1 MAGFKLKKS
10 NDLTFS
16 NNVVNSSDLTVG
28 KISKLI
34 RMIAIPAVIGT
45 FFQTLYNIVDVKF
58 AGMISPD
65 ALTGLSKVFPIY
77 FLIIAL
83 SAGLSIGATA
93 LVSNYLGKKDLN
105 KASLLFS
112 QSIIV
117 AILSAV
123 FVAIFG
129 VIFAPYVLNLLN
141 TDQNTFAYAVEYIN
155 IIFIG
160 SIIFFLLITSNVALT
175 ARGDTKSY
183 RNVLIFGFFLNII
196 LNPLFIYGFGII
208 PAMGVSGI
216 AIATLCSEFVGLV
229 YILSKVLK
237 TDIKNYAS
245 SKFFL
250 PKKDMIV
257 EILKQSMPSTISM
270 ICVGCG
276 IFILF
281 YFVSLYSDVAAGGY
295 GAGVRFEQLFLLPIL
310 GLNTSTLALVGQNY
324 GALKFDR
331 VKEIY
336 SKTILI
342 GVSAMIVGGIII
354 YILSGLV
361 MSFFTNDPEQIYYG
375 SQYLKIAAFMGPV
388 YPIFFISGALFQG
401 LKKPHYQTAVNILRL
416 LVFPAISLS
425 IAVKYFEI
433 TFTEMFIILLV
444 INWIFG
450 LFVFFFSR
458 KLLTQIS

>member
-237 TDIKNYAS
+237 TDIKNYVS

-257 EILKQSMPSTISM
+257 EILK
-270 ICVGCG
+270 
-276 IFILF
+276 
-281 YFVSLYSDVAAGGY
+281 
-295 GAGVRFEQLFLLPIL
+295 
-310 GLNTSTLALVGQNY
+310 
-324 GALKFDR
+324 
-331 VKEIY
+331 
-336 SKTILI
+336 
-342 GVSAMIVGGIII
+342 
-354 YILSGLV
+354 
-361 MSFFTNDPEQIYYG
+361 
-375 SQYLKIAAFMGPV
+375 
-388 YPIFFISGALFQG
+388 
-401 LKKPHYQTAVNILRL
+401 
-416 LVFPAISLS
+416 
-425 IAVKYFEI
+425 
-433 TFTEMFIILLV
+433 
-444 INWIFG
+444 
-450 LFVFFFSR
+450 
-458 KLLTQIS
+458 